1 MNTKEENNINSE
13 ESSNSS
19 EINKEIEKV
28 VKRVPMLPETYKF
41 LKIMAIDMDLD
52 ADGAIKPEMIGH
64 CIDELIKMQKDKNNG

>member
-1 MNTKEENNINSE
+1 MNTKE

-28 VKRVPMLPETYKF
+28 VKRVPMLPETYKY

-52 ADGAIKPEMIGH
+52 ADGAIKPEMIGL
-64 CIDELIKMQKDKNNG
+64 CIDKLVADKKKV